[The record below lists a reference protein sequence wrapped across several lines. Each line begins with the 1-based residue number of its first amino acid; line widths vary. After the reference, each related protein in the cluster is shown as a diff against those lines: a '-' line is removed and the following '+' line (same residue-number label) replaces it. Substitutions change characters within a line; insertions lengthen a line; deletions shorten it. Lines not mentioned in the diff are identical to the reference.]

1 MQISQQNRN
10 PLPTAEF
17 EKLDRTTKM
26 LVFLLGLKA
35 AAIWVSP
42 RTPALAQQA
51 RPLKRA
57 GNHAGHLKFCARCV
71 LIAHSRSVAAHSFA
85 IDEPVEG
92 RLLGADIWPDKLSS
106 RENSC
111 CNLRQDD

>member
-1 MQISQQNRN
+1 MQIGQRNGN

-35 AAIWVSP
+35 AAILDVGKKTRATVEHARRRPCNAHIHQSP
-42 RTPALAQQA
+42 RGITRSQP
-51 RPLKRA
+51 
-57 GNHAGHLKFCARCV
+57 KFCARYV
-71 LIAHSRSVAAHSFA
+71 LIVHSRSLAAQLA

-92 RLLGADIWPDKLSS
+92 RLAWRGYTARQTVGS
-106 RENSC
+106 RK
-111 CNLRQDD
+111 